1 MGLHAC
7 VWGFNVSEVECKEKH
22 LEFLLLVG
30 PTSDQL
36 ARPSNYQNQWDVILY
51 DSCVCYA
58 C

>member
-36 ARPSNYQNQWDVILY
+36 ARPSNYQNQWDIIFV
-51 DSCVCYA
+51 
-58 C
+58 